1 MAGRYRR
8 VVRLQSA
15 YRTGRHTEIG
25 FSNSTDYWPLTVVP
39 SPSRSR
45 RLSSTWLMVGALTL
59 LGAVLALAVERG
71 IPAW

>member
-8 VVRLQSA
+8 VARLQSA
-15 YRTGRHTEIG
+15 YRAGRHPEIG
-25 FSNSTDYWPLTVVP
+25 FSNSADYWPLTIMP
-39 SPSRSR
+39 SASRSR
-45 RLSSTWLMVGALTL
+45 RLSSTWLMIGALTL